1 MSYDGKIMH
10 RALRR
15 FEDDRRLRQE
25 AFHSRQEE
33 IYAREPRLRE
43 IQAQLGGT
51 MARLIS
57 SALRRGTDP
66 RAQVTRLRDQNLAL
80 QRERRELLADRFG
93 LWRLPVSWGWVVLL
107 CLPLA
112 LLEVLSD
119 AAFLITMGICWAAAL
134 IWYGLLSRWVRKHQ
148 TAREEPNQADQPEAG
163 RRLPP
168 R

>member
-1 MSYDGKIMH
+1 MKIH
-10 RALRR
+10 GRKLTDVLALV
-15 FEDDRRLRQE
+15 L
-25 AFHSRQEE
+25 
-33 IYAREPRLRE
+33 IYALTAVLFVLQQKLLTVLCLVFSCYWSYIVLSKETYDRYQEK
-43 IQAQLGGT
+43 
-51 MARLIS
+51 S
-57 SALRRGTDP
+57 
-66 RAQVTRLRDQNLAL
+66 RA
-80 QRERRELLADRFG
+80 RRELLADRFG
-93 LWRLPVSWGWVVLL
+93 LWRLPVSLGWVILL

>member
-1 MSYDGKIMH
+1 MNIRGRKLTDVL
-10 RALRR
+10 ALV
-15 FEDDRRLRQE
+15 L
-25 AFHSRQEE
+25 
-33 IYAREPRLRE
+33 IYALTAVLFILQQRLLTVLCLVFSCYWSYIVLSKETYDRYQE
-43 IQAQLGGT
+43 KG
-51 MARLIS
+51 
-57 SALRRGTDP
+57 
-66 RAQVTRLRDQNLAL
+66 RA
-80 QRERRELLADRFG
+80 RRELLADRFG

>member
-1 MSYDGKIMH
+1 MKIRGRKLTDVLALVLIYALTIALFILQQKLLTVLCLIFACYWSYIVLV
-10 RALRR
+10 R
-15 FEDDRRLRQE
+15 
-25 AFHSRQEE
+25 E
-33 IYAREPRLRE
+33 IYDRYQESGREKRE
-43 IQAQLGGT
+43 ILGKK
-51 MARLIS
+51 
-57 SALRRGTDP
+57 
-66 RAQVTRLRDQNLAL
+66 
-80 QRERRELLADRFG
+80 FG
-93 LWRLPVSWGWVVLL
+93 PWRLPVSWGWVVLL

-119 AAFLITMGICWAAAL
+119 SAFLITMGICWAAAL

>member
-1 MSYDGKIMH
+1 MNIRGRKLTDVL
-10 RALRR
+10 ALV
-15 FEDDRRLRQE
+15 L
-25 AFHSRQEE
+25 
-33 IYAREPRLRE
+33 IYALTAVLFVL
-43 IQAQLGGT
+43 QQKLLT
-51 MARLIS
+51 VLCLIFS
-57 SALRRGTDP
+57 CYWSYIVLSKETYDRYQEKG
-66 RAQVTRLRDQNLAL
+66 RA
-80 QRERRELLADRFG
+80 RRELLADRFG

-134 IWYGLLSRWVRKHQ
+134 IWYGLLSRWIRKHQ

>member
-1 MSYDGKIMH
+1 MNIRGRKLTDVL
-10 RALRR
+10 ALV
-15 FEDDRRLRQE
+15 L
-25 AFHSRQEE
+25 
-33 IYAREPRLRE
+33 IYALTAVLFVLQQKLLTVLCLVFSCYWSYIVLSKETYDRYQEK
-43 IQAQLGGT
+43 
-51 MARLIS
+51 S
-57 SALRRGTDP
+57 
-66 RAQVTRLRDQNLAL
+66 RA
-80 QRERRELLADRFG
+80 RRELLADRFG
-93 LWRLPVSWGWVVLL
+93 LWRLPVSLGWVILL

>member
-1 MSYDGKIMH
+1 MNIRGRKLTDVL
-10 RALRR
+10 ALV
-15 FEDDRRLRQE
+15 L
-25 AFHSRQEE
+25 
-33 IYAREPRLRE
+33 IYALTAVLFVLQQKLLTVLCLVFSCYWSYIVLSKETYDRYQEK
-43 IQAQLGGT
+43 G
-51 MARLIS
+51 
-57 SALRRGTDP
+57 
-66 RAQVTRLRDQNLAL
+66 RA
-80 QRERRELLADRFG
+80 RRELLADRFG

-119 AAFLITMGICWAAAL
+119 AAFLIAMGICWAAAL

-148 TAREEPNQADQPEAG
+148 TAREEPKQADQPEAG

>member
-1 MSYDGKIMH
+1 MNIRGRKLTDVLALVLIYALTAVLFVLQQKLLTVLCLIFSCYWSYIVLSK
-10 RALRR
+10 
-15 FEDDRRLRQE
+15 
-25 AFHSRQEE
+25 E
-33 IYAREPRLRE
+33 IYDRYQEMGQEKRE
-43 IQAQLGGT
+43 I
-51 MARLIS
+51 
-57 SALRRGTDP
+57 
-66 RAQVTRLRDQNLAL
+66 
-80 QRERRELLADRFG
+80 LADKFG
-93 LWRLPVSWGWVVLL
+93 SWRLPVSWGWVVLL

-148 TAREEPNQADQPEAG
+148 SAREEPKQADQPEAG

>member
-1 MSYDGKIMH
+1 MNIRGRKLTDVL
-10 RALRR
+10 ALV
-15 FEDDRRLRQE
+15 L
-25 AFHSRQEE
+25 
-33 IYAREPRLRE
+33 IYALTAVLFVL
-43 IQAQLGGT
+43 QQKLLT
-51 MARLIS
+51 VLCLIFS
-57 SALRRGTDP
+57 CYWSYIVLSKETYDRYQEKG
-66 RAQVTRLRDQNLAL
+66 RA
-80 QRERRELLADRFG
+80 RRELLADRFG

-148 TAREEPNQADQPEAG
+148 TAREEPKQENQLEAG

>member
-1 MSYDGKIMH
+1 MTDVL
-10 RALRR
+10 ALV
-15 FEDDRRLRQE
+15 L
-25 AFHSRQEE
+25 
-33 IYAREPRLRE
+33 IYALTAVLFVLQQKLLTVLCLVFSCYWSYIVLSKETYDRYQEK
-43 IQAQLGGT
+43 G
-51 MARLIS
+51 
-57 SALRRGTDP
+57 
-66 RAQVTRLRDQNLAL
+66 RA
-80 QRERRELLADRFG
+80 RRELLADRFG

-134 IWYGLLSRWVRKHQ
+134 IWYGLLSRWVRTHQ
-148 TAREEPNQADQPEAG
+148 TAREEPTQADQPEAG